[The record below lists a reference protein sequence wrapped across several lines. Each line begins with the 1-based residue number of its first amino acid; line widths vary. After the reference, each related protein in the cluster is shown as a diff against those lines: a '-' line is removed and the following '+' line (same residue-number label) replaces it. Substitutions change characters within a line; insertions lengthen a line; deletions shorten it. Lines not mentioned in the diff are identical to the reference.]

1 MISARALLCRVRW
14 IVPLVVALAGTAGC
28 GSGPV
33 AAPTDFADY
42 NSPGGTFACEYPK
55 GWQADGGGKRGL
67 EWAKFKS
74 GPAEIKIDAGAAASL
89 MAGPGGGFTGEI
101 PQEVVPEL
109 EPVHGVHQM
118 FQKDAEKQFSGYKEV
133 GEIEVI
139 DIALGPARRSE
150 FTASSTFGSG
160 LHGYRATALGKDKGL
175 YIYCVCPES
184 DWKTLQQAFEKVLL
198 SLRRGQSE

>member
-1 MISARALLCRVRW
+1 MISARILLPGVSCM
-14 IVPLVVALAGTAGC
+14 LLLAVGLSGVAGC

-33 AAPTDFADY
+33 GAPTEFADY
-42 NSPGGTFACEYPK
+42 NSPGGTFACAYPK
-55 GWQADGGGKRGL
+55 NWEADGGGKRGL

-74 GPAEIKIDAGAAASL
+74 GPAEIKIDAGVAASL

-109 EPVHGVHQM
+109 EPVHGIHQAA
-118 FQKDAEKQFSGYKEV
+118 QRDAEQQFSGYKEV

-139 DIALGPARRSE
+139 DVALGPARRSE
-150 FTASSTFGSG
+150 FTAASTFGSG

-175 YIYCVCPES
+175 YVYCVCPKS
-184 DWKTLQQAFEKVLL
+184 DWKTLQPAFDKVLL
-198 SLRRGQSE
+198 SLRRGQAE